1 MSTTPHHKGA
11 LDGSTI
17 VSVEN
22 DPTGEKYV
30 KKMVIKPTALDVTWG
45 NDPRYWSIDKIGGA
59 ISLHQVSWLEVSG
72 AFDNSAL
79 DKVNAKLD
87 YANNYSLKFRVRM
100 KADAFGWSGCPVYLL
115 VKHAVDNKFKWK
127 KVDLS
132 RLTAGMVV
140 DIPESPDKH
149 TFRPP
154 ADKLI
159 FGLFEIWRGRWKGGL
174 EILQVIIERDQQ

>member
-1 MSTTPHHKGA
+1 MSTPPHHKGV

-30 KKMVIKPTALDVTWG
+30 KKMVIKPIALDVTWG

-72 AFDNSAL
+72 VFENTAL

-87 YANNYSLKFRVRM
+87 TSKIYSLTYKVRM
-100 KADAFGWSGCPVYLL
+100 KADAFGWSGCPVYLM
-115 VKHAVDNKFKWK
+115 VKDGDTKRFKWK

-132 RLTAGMVV
+132 RLTAGTDVY
-140 DIPESPDKH
+140 IPDSSDKH
-149 TFRPP
+149 IFRPP
-154 ADKLI
+154 SDKLT

-174 EILQVIIERDQQ
+174 EISQVIIEKVQ